1 MQDPGG
7 CDLEVSRDEGCLLFS
22 GSEANMGAIDLLS
35 GKTAVPE
42 NCPFEPPR
50 RCDDVSLKTKEDFE
64 GFARLLHDDFS
75 KKIKPMRESSD
86 RANKLKLLGIVG
98 GTEAS
103 QYCRELGA
111 LFEKASQYEW
121 KGDPPQISAEFRQL
135 RIDGWLNLQKAQL
148 PKVLFDSVTFSE
160 VVAFDKASFLG
171 EALFIN
177 TDFQGAARFDNA
189 NFADTAV
196 FNNSKFFSTT
206 EFINVNFSGLA
217 EFSHAQFLQETS
229 FVGSTFEQ
237 GSNFN
242 NSDFVE
248 VAKFNRV
255 SFKGNTSLERCAF
268 QKYVDFGKAEFGGNT
283 SLRGTKFEGC
293 VDFQNSRFIDKAY
306 FNGAAFSEF
315 ADFDGVAFLS
325 LVVFSNC
332 QFKTT
337 TVFFGANFSQCPRF
351 HEAELHQDTSFIKAK
366 FGSMG
371 LMSGLRQKSISIFS
385 IGNALRKVRGVLA
398 ENPPGNEMNDKK
410 IGWDSEARAYRTLKL
425 LMSKHQAQHEA
436 AQFFAAEMRCRR
448 RQFGWGRPVHNFT
461 SLVYDLF
468 SEFGMSVGRV
478 LFVLLLVNALFTFG
492 YYQQAQQDL
501 ASGHVRFA
509 IVEQPYM
516 TAEKT
521 PSHRWELNRP
531 WWALSL
537 QSLNPVAFLSPKNTW
552 VQVYDG
558 RVFLQGVSQSL
569 LNLVLLI
576 LLAISLRG
584 QFRRGAGGGD

>member
-1 MQDPGG
+1 MKPTW
-7 CDLEVSRDEGCLLFS
+7 R
-22 GSEANMGAIDLLS
+22 AIDLLS
-35 GKTAVPE
+35 GKTAMPE

-50 RCDDVSLKTKEDFE
+50 RCDDASLETKEDFE
-64 GFARLLHDDFS
+64 GFASVLHDDFRR
-75 KKIKPMRESSD
+75 KIKPVRESSD

-98 GTEAS
+98 GREAS

-111 LFEKASQYEW
+111 LFKKASQYEW

-148 PKVLFDSVTFSE
+148 PKVLFDSVTFTE
-160 VVAFDKASFLG
+160 AVAFDKATFLG

-177 TDFQGAARFDNA
+177 TDFQGGARFDNA
-189 NFADTAV
+189 DFFDAAV
-196 FNNSKFFSTT
+196 FNNSKFFSVT
-206 EFINVNFSGLA
+206 EFVNVKFLGLA
-217 EFSHAQFLQETS
+217 EFTHTQFLQETS
-229 FVGSTFEQ
+229 FVGSTFAL

-242 NSDFVE
+242 DSDFAD

-255 SFKGNTSLERCAF
+255 SFKGKTSLERSTF
-268 QKYVDFGKAEFGGNT
+268 QKYADFGKAEFGGNT
-283 SLRGTKFEGC
+283 SFRGTKFEGC
-293 VDFQNSRFIDKAY
+293 ADFQDSRFIDKAY
-306 FNGAAFSEF
+306 FNGATFSEF
-315 ADFDGVAFLS
+315 ADFDGAAFSS

-332 QFKTT
+332 KFKTT
-337 TVFFGANFSQCPRF
+337 TVFFGTNFSQCPRF

-371 LMSGLRQKSISIFS
+371 LMSGLRQKSISIPQ
-385 IGNALRKVRGVLA
+385 IVNAFRKVRGVLA
-398 ENPPGNEMNDKK
+398 QSQLGNEMDDKR

-478 LFVLLLVNALFTFG
+478 LFVLLLINALFTVV

-501 ASGHVRFA
+501 ASGRVRFA
-509 IVEQPYM
+509 IVEQTHM

-521 PSHRWELNRP
+521 HSHRWELNRP

-558 RVFLQGVSQSL
+558 KVFLQGVSQSL